1 VTILNRIA
9 TLALGATAM
18 YYFDPQMGRRRRALL
33 CDKLTAL
40 RNDATDCLLAEGKYV
55 ADHARGWTAGARSGL
70 GLDEPPSSDR
80 QLVERV
86 RAQLGRLVSHPGA
99 VTVTAT
105 AGDITLSGHILAA
118 ERDALVAAVAAM
130 HGVQRVDDRLEVHD
144 SPGNTPE
151 LQGDPPR

>member
-18 YYFDPQMGRRRRALL
+18 YYFDPQLGRRRRALL
-33 CDKLTAL
+33 CDKLTAM
-40 RNDATDCLLAEGKYV
+40 RNDAADCLLADGKRA
-55 ADHARGWTAGARSGL
+55 ADQVRGFTAAARSGL

-80 QLVERV
+80 QLTERV

-105 AGDITLSGHILAA
+105 AGDVTLSGHILAA
-118 ERDALVAAVAAM
+118 EHDALLTAVTAM
-130 HGVQRVDDRLEVHD
+130 AGIQRVDDRLQVHETA
-144 SPGNTPE
+144 GNIPQ
-151 LQGDPPR
+151 LQGDAGG